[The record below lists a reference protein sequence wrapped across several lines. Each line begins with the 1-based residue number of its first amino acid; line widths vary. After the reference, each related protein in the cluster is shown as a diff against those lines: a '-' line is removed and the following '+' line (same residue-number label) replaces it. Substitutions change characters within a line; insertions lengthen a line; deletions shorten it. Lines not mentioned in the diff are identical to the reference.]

1 MHLRQIAPVNLTL
14 EQAAEELKSLAK
26 ELAELDNAYYQ
37 DDAPLLDDSAY
48 DALKKRNEE
57 IERLFPELI
66 LLNTPSKK
74 VGASAAEGFSKIT
87 HKEPMLSLSNIF
99 DESEILEFTDR
110 IKRFLNLE
118 GDLDF
123 VAEPKIDGLS
133 YSVLYEKGKMVK
145 AATRGDG
152 AIGEDITANIKTI
165 PDLPVQLRGNH
176 FPDVV
181 EIRGEVY
188 MDKADFFAL
197 NQQQESLGKKVFA
210 NPRNAAAG
218 SLRQLDPTITAN
230 RKLSLFAYTVGYVD
244 NPIWQTQWE
253 LLELFKEWGFPT
265 APQIRFCKTNDD
277 LLNYYR
283 HMQEIRADMAYD
295 IDGVVYKVNRL
306 DYQKRLGSIARA
318 PRWAIAHKFPPT
330 QAQTRLNN
338 IRIQVGRT
346 GVLTPVAD
354 LEPINVGGVMVSH
367 ATLHNKDEL
376 DRKDIRI
383 GDTVVIQRAGDVIP
397 QVVQVLK
404 EKRPQD
410 SKPFE
415 FPVFCPICG
424 SHVIREEDEAAH
436 YCSGGLI
443 CPAQALA
450 RLKHFVSKDALDIEG
465 LGKKNMETFFEL
477 GWIHTPADIFTL
489 QNNHANDL
497 RIMEG
502 WGEKS
507 ANNLFD
513 SISKVAQG
521 TALDKFIFALGIRG
535 VGSATARILAERY
548 TTFENL
554 VQQATSLF
562 GKDELLSIDGIGEV
576 MANDI
581 IDFFQ
586 EPKNREL
593 LGKLTSQ
600 INVLPFENHKRQTAL
615 TGKTVVFTGTLQ
627 EMTRDEAKALALA
640 AGAKVSGSVSSKTD
654 YVIMGENAGSKAK
667 NAEKLNISI
676 ISEKD
681 FKQMLE
687 II

>member
-1 MHLRQIAPVNLTL
+1 M
-14 EQAAEELKSLAK
+14 EQAGEELKALAK

-37 DDAPLLDDSAY
+37 EDAPLLDDSAY

-74 VGASAAEGFSKIT
+74 VGATAAEGFSKIT

-99 DESEILEFTDR
+99 DESEILDFTDR
-110 IKRFLNLE
+110 IKRFLNLD

-133 YSVLYEKGKMVK
+133 YSVLYENGQMVK

-165 PDLPVQLRGNH
+165 PELPLQLKGNH

-197 NQQQESLGKKVFA
+197 NQQQELLGKKVFA

-218 SLRQLDPTITAN
+218 SLRQLDPSITAN
-230 RKLSLFAYTVGYVD
+230 RKLSLFAYTVGFVD

-253 LLELFKEWGFPT
+253 LLELFKEWGFPV
-265 APQIRFCKTNDD
+265 APQVRFCKTNDD

-283 HMQEIRADMAYD
+283 HMQEIRADMNYD

-367 ATLHNKDEL
+367 ATHITKTNW
-376 DRKDIRI
+376 
-383 GDTVVIQRAGDVIP
+383 T
-397 QVVQVLK
+397 
-404 EKRPQD
+404 EK
-410 SKPFE
+410 
-415 FPVFCPICG
+415 I
-424 SHVIREEDEAAH
+424 
-436 YCSGGLI
+436 
-443 CPAQALA
+443 
-450 RLKHFVSKDALDIEG
+450 FVSAIRLLFNAPEM
-465 LGKKNMETFFEL
+465 LF
-477 GWIHTPADIFTL
+477 
-489 QNNHANDL
+489 L
-497 RIMEG
+497 R
-502 WGEKS
+502 
-507 ANNLFD
+507 LF
-513 SISKVAQG
+513 K
-521 TALDKFIFALGIRG
+521 
-535 VGSATARILAERY
+535 Y
-548 TTFENL
+548 
-554 VQQATSLF
+554 
-562 GKDELLSIDGIGEV
+562 
-576 MANDI
+576 
-581 IDFFQ
+581 
-586 EPKNREL
+586 
-593 LGKLTSQ
+593 
-600 INVLPFENHKRQTAL
+600 
-615 TGKTVVFTGTLQ
+615 
-627 EMTRDEAKALALA
+627 
-640 AGAKVSGSVSSKTD
+640 
-654 YVIMGENAGSKAK
+654 
-667 NAEKLNISI
+667 
-676 ISEKD
+676 
-681 FKQMLE
+681 
-687 II
+687 

>member
-1 MHLRQIAPVNLTL
+1 MGEIIHLRQIAPVNLTL

-230 RKLSLFAYTVGYVD
+230 RKLSLFA
-244 NPIWQTQWE
+244 
-253 LLELFKEWGFPT
+253 
-265 APQIRFCKTNDD
+265 
-277 LLNYYR
+277 
-283 HMQEIRADMAYD
+283 
-295 IDGVVYKVNRL
+295 
-306 DYQKRLGSIARA
+306 
-318 PRWAIAHKFPPT
+318 
-330 QAQTRLNN
+330 
-338 IRIQVGRT
+338 
-346 GVLTPVAD
+346 
-354 LEPINVGGVMVSH
+354 
-367 ATLHNKDEL
+367 
-376 DRKDIRI
+376 
-383 GDTVVIQRAGDVIP
+383 
-397 QVVQVLK
+397 
-404 EKRPQD
+404 
-410 SKPFE
+410 
-415 FPVFCPICG
+415 
-424 SHVIREEDEAAH
+424 
-436 YCSGGLI
+436 
-443 CPAQALA
+443 
-450 RLKHFVSKDALDIEG
+450 
-465 LGKKNMETFFEL
+465 
-477 GWIHTPADIFTL
+477 
-489 QNNHANDL
+489 
-497 RIMEG
+497 
-502 WGEKS
+502 
-507 ANNLFD
+507 
-513 SISKVAQG
+513 
-521 TALDKFIFALGIRG
+521 
-535 VGSATARILAERY
+535 
-548 TTFENL
+548 
-554 VQQATSLF
+554 
-562 GKDELLSIDGIGEV
+562 
-576 MANDI
+576 
-581 IDFFQ
+581 
-586 EPKNREL
+586 
-593 LGKLTSQ
+593 
-600 INVLPFENHKRQTAL
+600 
-615 TGKTVVFTGTLQ
+615 
-627 EMTRDEAKALALA
+627 
-640 AGAKVSGSVSSKTD
+640 
-654 YVIMGENAGSKAK
+654 
-667 NAEKLNISI
+667 
-676 ISEKD
+676 
-681 FKQMLE
+681 
-687 II
+687 